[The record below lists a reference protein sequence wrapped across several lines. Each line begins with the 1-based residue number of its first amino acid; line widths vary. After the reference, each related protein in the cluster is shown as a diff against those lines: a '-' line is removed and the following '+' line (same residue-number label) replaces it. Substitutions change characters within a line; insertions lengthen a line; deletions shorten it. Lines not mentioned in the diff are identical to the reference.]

1 MKKFENAGR
10 ILEIE
15 ISSTL
20 GLSKG
25 SVCSQSKSK
34 GLCFSYKEKGELSKI
49 NYCDL
54 NRAFQWLSDN
64 FMKNLHAF
72 SAIITQSWIGGFLFF
87 FINK

>member
-1 MKKFENAGR
+1 MKKSENAGR

-25 SVCSQSKSK
+25 SVCIQSKSK

-49 NYCDL
+49 N
-54 NRAFQWLSDN
+54 
-64 FMKNLHAF
+64 
-72 SAIITQSWIGGFLFF
+72 
-87 FINK
+87 